1 MDFEIIAI
9 FDLRLIKHIFKSN
22 EITWNNLIIHGPF
35 ELESMFLEIC
45 NPKKRFTLFN
55 AFIKTQKWILTISTM
70 SKLWYIPTTIFFN
83 TVFANIGPRNLLASI

>member
-45 NPKKRFTLFN
+45 NPKKRFTTGKDV
-55 AFIKTQKWILTISTM
+55 IKNDFFLIIFRLTGTM
-70 SKLWYIPTTIFFN
+70 PCLHEYWQ
-83 TVFANIGPRNLLASI
+83 NI